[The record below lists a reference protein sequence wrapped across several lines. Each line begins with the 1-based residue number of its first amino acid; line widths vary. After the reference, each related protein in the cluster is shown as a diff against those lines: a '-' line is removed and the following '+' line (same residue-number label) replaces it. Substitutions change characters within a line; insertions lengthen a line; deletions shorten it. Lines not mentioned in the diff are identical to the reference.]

1 MVILFDTL
9 SILLP
14 TAILENC
21 LETLGQKLFSTS
33 CAKLRCPLFVQL
45 ESFLIV
51 KPWSS
56 SQSRRLSS
64 LFDLYLLLFY
74 LWNCST
80 CIYLWLS
87 QKLQTLWTIFLSSGW
102 MSPPFPC
109 VDCHTCPPI
118 SQWNCPTWLCVTF
131 TQCSFINYKPS
142 YCFLSFHT
150 LPLYCMDCHTFL
162 PLFWVELSHS
172 SLCECHTNV
181 LCVLS
186 LITVWMSHLRVS
198 IFFVWMSHEYP
209 CVSITFKWTLHF
221 VSF

>member
-1 MVILFDTL
+1 MCQIEVSFIC
-9 SILLP
+9 SIG
-14 TAILENC
+14 IFSDS
-21 LETLGQKLFSTS
+21 ETLELLTVSKTFFPVWPLLASV
-33 CAKLRCPLFVQL
+33 LFV
-45 ESFLIV
+45 E
-51 KPWSS
+51 
-56 SQSRRLSS
+56 
-64 LFDLYLLLFY
+64 LFHLYLFV
-74 LWNCST
+74 
-80 CIYLWLS
+80 
-87 QKLQTLWTIFLSSGW
+87 TIANVADSLNYI
-102 MSPPFPC
+102 PFFWVNVTPFSMC
-109 VDCHTCPPI
+109 GLP
-118 SQWNCPTWLCVTF
+118 CVTF

-172 SLCECHTNV
+172 SLCECHTNA